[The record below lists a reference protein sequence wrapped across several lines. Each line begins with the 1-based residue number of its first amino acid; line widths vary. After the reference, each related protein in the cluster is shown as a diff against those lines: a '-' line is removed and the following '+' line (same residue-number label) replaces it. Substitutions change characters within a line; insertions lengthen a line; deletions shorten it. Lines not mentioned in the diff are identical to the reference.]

1 MNNKLEDL
9 EQRLRAMSLRPPP
22 ASLDTRILRP
32 WRARIIPLA
41 AVAALVVLAVIVT
54 LFLLPSEQRPEQ
66 QELAHETDIEQVI
79 AREGISAQL
88 LATAELLAEE
98 PEAYTMGLERF
109 RQIINDYPD
118 TVAATVAMQR
128 LQNVHP

>member
-1 MNNKLEDL
+1 M
-9 EQRLRAMSLRPPP
+9 P
-22 ASLDTRILRP
+22 SLDTRILRP